1 MFFDEE
7 CNKKEIGMEIR
18 KLTNFIHRNIESRK
32 IEDKGFPMTKMH
44 AMILG
49 YLNKFKDEEI
59 CQKDIEKKF
68 SMRRST
74 TSKMLKNME
83 EKGLIER
90 VSIERDARVKKLQ
103 LSKKGKSLV
112 EEVSKEFQRIENLL
126 SEGLTE
132 EEIEQFFATL
142 DKMQQ
147 NMLKDI
153 D

>member
-1 MFFDEE
+1 
-7 CNKKEIGMEIR
+7 MEIR
-18 KLTNFIHRNIESRK
+18 KLTNFIHRNIKSRQT
-32 IEDKGFPMTKMH
+32 EDKRFPMTKMH

-59 CQKDIEKKF
+59 VQKDIEEKF

-90 VSIERDARVKKLQ
+90 ISIERDARVKKLQ

>member
-1 MFFDEE
+1 
-7 CNKKEIGMEIR
+7 MEIR
-18 KLTNFIHRNIESRK
+18 KLTNFIHRNIKSRK
-32 IEDKGFPMTKMH
+32 TEDKGFPMTKMH

-49 YLNKFKDEEI
+49 YLNNFKDEEI

-90 VSIERDARVKKLQ
+90 ISIERDARVKKLQ

>member
-1 MFFDEE
+1 
-7 CNKKEIGMEIR
+7 MEIR

>member
-1 MFFDEE
+1 
-7 CNKKEIGMEIR
+7 MEIR

-49 YLNKFKDEEI
+49 YLNKFKDEEL

>member
-1 MFFDEE
+1 
-7 CNKKEIGMEIR
+7 MEIR

-32 IEDKGFPMTKMH
+32 IEDKGFPITKMH

>member
-1 MFFDEE
+1 
-7 CNKKEIGMEIR
+7 MEIR

-132 EEIEQFFATL
+132 EEIEQFFVTL

>member
-1 MFFDEE
+1 
-7 CNKKEIGMEIR
+7 
-18 KLTNFIHRNIESRK
+18 
-32 IEDKGFPMTKMH
+32 
-44 AMILG
+44 
-49 YLNKFKDEEI
+49 
-59 CQKDIEKKF
+59 
-68 SMRRST
+68 
-74 TSKMLKNME
+74 
-83 EKGLIER
+83 
-90 VSIERDARVKKLQ
+90 LQ

-112 EEVSKEFQRIENLL
+112 EEVNKEFQRIENLL

>member
-1 MFFDEE
+1 
-7 CNKKEIGMEIR
+7 MEIR

-49 YLNKFKDEEI
+49 YLNNFKDEEI